1 MLGRTDVRELYEFVL
16 LMCVEARSGGNE
28 IQQHKDMSPKN
39 GTAQRADECV
49 GKRKTRRTP
58 RIVTRPALAA
68 RISTT

>member
-16 LMCVEARSGGNE
+16 LMCVDGGGNE
-28 IQQHKDMSPKN
+28 RQQHKDLSPKN
-39 GTAQRADECV
+39 GSAQRADECV
-49 GKRKTRRTP
+49 GKTRRTP